1 MLTTDDNIQQPSR
14 TKWKY
19 SHTPDSGHRG
29 VPEVINGGK
38 RPEPVRC

>member
-1 MLTTDDNIQQPSR
+1 MTIIIQQPSR
-14 TKWKY
+14 T
-19 SHTPDSGHRG
+19 SGNTLILPASGHRG